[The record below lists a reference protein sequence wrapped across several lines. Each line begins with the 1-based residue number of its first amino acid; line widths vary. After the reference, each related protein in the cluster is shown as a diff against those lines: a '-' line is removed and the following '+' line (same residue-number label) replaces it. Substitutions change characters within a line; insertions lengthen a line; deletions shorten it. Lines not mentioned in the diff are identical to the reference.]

1 MEFEEKFRK
10 FKKKKKFPP
19 LFGLQQYQGA
29 LVSE

>member
-10 FKKKKKFPP
+10 FKKKKFPP